1 MSTTRQTSQR
11 IVYLNGDYV
20 PEPEATVHVS
30 DRGFIYGD
38 AVFDTARTFNG
49 KIFRLQ
55 DHVDR
60 LMRSLRYLRIDPGL
74 TAKQIVDISGEV
86 LDRNRHLLG
95 ADEDYWVFQ
104 RITRGPAFAE
114 PVDGES
120 SATVIVLCIPL
131 PLAVRAPLFRD
142 GIEVVIPTTRRIAPD
157 ALSPNAK
164 TNNYLNLIVAGQET
178 EKIARGS
185 WPILLDYRGFLCE
198 GSGSNIF
205 LVRDGMVMT
214 PQEQYVLPG
223 ISRKVVIELCGK
235 LDIPCRETDL
245 THFDMTTADE
255 AFITSTSICMCPV
268 KSFNGELTADT
279 TIPGPITK
287 KLMDAYCEEIGFDY
301 IAQYMAHMPADGSK
315 GGMGL

>member
-1 MSTTRQTSQR
+1 MNHAQLANQR
-11 IVYLNGDYV
+11 TVYLNGDYL
-20 PEPEATVHVS
+20 PESEATIPIS

-49 KIFRLQ
+49 KPYRMQEHIE
-55 DHVDR
+55 R

-74 TAKQIVDISGEV
+74 TARQIVDISEEV
-86 LDRNRHLLG
+86 LERNRHLLG
-95 ADEDYWVFQ
+95 PDEDYWVFQ
-104 RITRGPAFAE
+104 RITRGSAFAE
-114 PVDGES
+114 PPDGES
-120 SATVIVLCIPL
+120 GATVIVSCVPL

-164 TNNYLNLIVAGQET
+164 TNNYLNLIVAGQES
-178 EKIARGS
+178 EKIAKGS
-185 WPILLDYRGFLCE
+185 WPILLDHRGFLCE

-223 ISRKVVIELCGK
+223 ISRKVVIELCEK
-235 LDIPCRETDL
+235 LAIPCRESDL
-245 THFDMTTADE
+245 SPYDMATAEE

-268 KSFNGELTADT
+268 KSFNGEATTNTA
-279 TIPGPITK
+279 IPGPITA
-287 KLMDAYCEEIGFDY
+287 KLMDAYSEEIGFDY
-301 IAQYMAHMPADGSK
+301 VAQYIAHMPADGSK

>member
-1 MSTTRQTSQR
+1 MNNPQLANQR
-11 IVYLNGDYV
+11 IVYLNGQYV
-20 PEPEATVHVS
+20 PESEATVHVS

-49 KIFRLQ
+49 KIYRLQ
-55 DHVDR
+55 DHIDR

-74 TAKQIVDISGEV
+74 TAGQIADISEEV
-86 LDRNRHLLG
+86 LERNRHLLG
-95 ADEDYWVFQ
+95 PDEDYWVFQ
-104 RITRGPAFAE
+104 RITRGSAFAE
-114 PVDGES
+114 PPDGEAG
-120 SATVIVLCIPL
+120 ATVIVLCVPL

-142 GIEVVIPTTRRIAPD
+142 GIEVVIPTTRRVAPD

-164 TNNYLNLIVAGQET
+164 TNNYLNLIVAGQES
-178 EKIARGS
+178 EKIVQGS

-205 LVRDGMVMT
+205 LVRDGIVMT

-223 ISRKVVIELCGK
+223 VSRKVVIELCEK
-235 LDIPCRETDL
+235 LAIPCRETDL
-245 THFDMTTADE
+245 TQFDMATADE

-268 KSFNGELTADT
+268 KSFNGESTADLA
-279 TIPGPITK
+279 IPGPITAR
-287 KLMDAYCEEIGFDY
+287 LMDAYIEEIGFDFV
-301 IAQYMAHMPADGSK
+301 AQYMTHMPEDGSK